1 MGFYQE
7 GAPKGTPT
15 LVTRL
20 VQPAYDERQ
29 CTYMFADEYKDLKP
43 GQVPV
48 PDVAA
53 TNKAYDGWFVT
64 TQHLFF
70 ANGHRAYFFTLPSS
84 LPVSQLLPFA
94 TCAPAPVPPP
104 RARARRVVSS
114 PLATATS

>member
-70 ANGHRAYFFTLPSS
+70 ANGHRAYFFLPS
-84 LPVSQLLPFA
+84 PFPFA
-94 TCAPAPVPPP
+94 TCAPASSAV
-104 RARARRVVSS
+104 ARAQASRRVVSS
-114 PLATATS
+114 SSGTATS